1 MKNKNVASF
10 LSFTLSDISNEIL
23 EKTPYSIINGIID
36 SFEPIDYQHT
46 GSLFI
51 ESTLM
56 NLTPMESAFYNF
68 IWITPQDSEQL

>member
-46 GSLFI
+46 DSLLI
-51 ESTLM
+51 ESALM
-56 NLTPMESAFYNF
+56 NLSPMESAFYNF
-68 IWITPQDSEQL
+68 IWITPLGSKQL